1 MASKYEIE
9 MENSYE
15 KKRPLEVVTV
25 DNGIVYPSDMVQSR
39 QYGGVTD
46 HEFKF
51 IAVSLTSI
59 VSPPNFSYKL
69 EDWPLRLGSMIS

>member
-1 MASKYEIE
+1 MASKYEKE
-9 MENSYE
+9 METSFE
-15 KKRPLEVVTV
+15 KKRPLEVVMV

-59 VSPPNFSYKL
+59 VSSPNFSCKL
-69 EDWPLRLGSMIS
+69 EDWPLSLGSMIS

>member
-1 MASKYEIE
+1 M
-9 MENSYE
+9 
-15 KKRPLEVVTV
+15 EVVTV

-59 VSPPNFSYKL
+59 VSSPNFSYKL
-69 EDWPLRLGSMIS
+69 EDWPLSL

>member
-1 MASKYEIE
+1 MASKYKKE
-9 MENSYE
+9 METSYE

-25 DNGIVYPSDMVQSR
+25 DNGIVYPSDIVKSR
-39 QYGGVTD
+39 QYGGVID

-59 VSPPNFSYKL
+59 VSSPNFSYKL
-69 EDWPLRLGSMIS
+69 EDWPLSLGSMIS